1 MQRTNKLIA
10 TRNTINNGL
19 RLFFAIFPPKSYFEY
34 FKNVLDIFSKEQRN
48 LRNVSLEDMHLTLKF
63 VGASVSPES
72 MNLLISEVRSRINLF
87 VPPRIEIKSI
97 RFGFKDQTYPDIL
110 IAEVIPNRELKDLS
124 DSLHYIVKLVGAED
138 TIRWKNKHFNN
149 FHITLARLKKNVS
162 YPVAK
167 RIQNISINTNG
178 IQIPPSFVPQD
189 FKLIESFQSK
199 HKSSYTY
206 KVIESFLFN

>member
-1 MQRTNKLIA
+1 MQQKNKLIFKK
-10 TRNTINNGL
+10 NTSNTGL

-34 FKNVLDIFSKEQRN
+34 FKNVLDIFNKEQRN
-48 LRNVSLEDMHLTLKF
+48 LKNVSFEDMHLTLKF

-124 DSLHYIVKLVGAED
+124 DALHEIVKLVGAED
-138 TIRWKNKHFNN
+138 TVRWKNKYFNN
-149 FHITLARLKKNVS
+149 FHITMARLKKNMS
-162 YPVAK
+162 YTVAK
-167 RIQNISINTNG
+167 RIQNIAVYTSKISLPQG
-178 IQIPPSFVPQD
+178 FVP
-189 FKLIESFQSK
+189 KSFELVDSVLRN
-199 HKSSYTY
+199 SRNNY
-206 KVIESFLFN
+206 KIVHSFRFCE